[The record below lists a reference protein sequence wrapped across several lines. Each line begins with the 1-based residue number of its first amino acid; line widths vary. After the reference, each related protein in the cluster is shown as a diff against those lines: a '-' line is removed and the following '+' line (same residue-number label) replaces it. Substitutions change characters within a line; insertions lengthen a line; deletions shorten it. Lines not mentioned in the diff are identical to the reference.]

1 MNKQKEIE
9 QKEKKAGEIPDG
21 YEEQVDASFIKF
33 EEIGDSLHGKI
44 LDIGFSKRYGFKL
57 YTIRADN
64 NETLRFHGTTQLDQ
78 LMSNASVGDFVYIE
92 YIDEQET
99 PAGSMKIFSVGIK
112 REKKR

>member
-9 QKEKKAGEIPDG
+9 QKETPVSNIPKD

-44 LDIGFSKRYGFKL
+44 MDIGHSKRYGFKL

-64 NETLRFHGTTQLDQ
+64 LESLRFHGTTQLDQ
-78 LMSNASVGDFVYIE
+78 LTSNAEIGDFIYIE
-92 YIDEQET
+92 YVDEQET
-99 PAGSMKIFSVGIK
+99 PAGSMKIFKVGIK
-112 REKKR
+112 KERKK